1 MDRRSPRRVLESLS
15 PPEAVGSVWPG
26 GGVGSLSPRGR
37 LVVGRLVWGVAVVW
51 FVLTVTWVIMNLLP
65 AERAVGFSS
74 VEMGVAAAYEN
85 PPGPLEMYLD
95 WMWSFLTLQW
105 GQSLVYERPVVEV
118 YAQRVPVT
126 MAYVVPGVV
135 VAVLAGTGLTTVAAV
150 RPQGYANRAM
160 SLLSYGG
167 LSVPAFIFAQAIW
180 LGMVGSL
187 GWIHVVDPD
196 LPLTSPQTLK
206 RLSIPAAI
214 VALNFFAV
222 QVRHAQGETA
232 EYLDAEFVKT
242 VRSKG
247 AGRLRVAVHVFR
259 NTWPS
264 LSSMV
269 LGESLGLLLLI
280 AIVIEDI
287 LLIDGIAVAMFQ
299 GFALGDPMLTF
310 TAVFCIVLVGVA
322 GTLARDVGRLLL
334 DPRIEE

>member
-1 MDRRSPRRVLESLS
+1 MDRPSPSGVLGSLS
-15 PPEAVGSVWPG
+15 LRE
-26 GGVGSLSPRGR
+26 GVGSLSPRRAVGALSPRGR
-37 LVVGRLVWGVAVVW
+37 LVAGRLLWGVAVVW
-51 FVLTVTWVIMNLLP
+51 LVLTVTWLIMTLLP
-65 AERAVGFSS
+65 AERAVGFGS
-74 VEMGVAAAYEN
+74 VEMGIAAAYDD
-85 PPGPLEMYLD
+85 PPGPLGMYLD

-105 GQSLVYERPVVEV
+105 GQSIVYERPVVELYV
-118 YAQRVPVT
+118 QRVPVT
-126 MAYVVPGVV
+126 LAYVVPGVV

-150 RPQGYANRAM
+150 RPEGYANRAM

-180 LGMVGSL
+180 LGMVDWL

-196 LPLTSPQTLK
+196 LALTSTQTLK

-214 VALNFFAV
+214 VAVNFFAV

-247 AGRLRVAVHVFR
+247 AGRLRVAAHVFR

-280 AIVIEDI
+280 AIVVEDVLI
-287 LLIDGIAVAMFQ
+287 IDGIAVAMFE

-310 TAVFCIVLVGVA
+310 TAVFCIVLLGVA

-334 DPRIEE
+334 DPRVEE